1 MAWQAWYDGLHL
13 ARYATGHGPAVIRGK
28 HYIDRQFVEGAS
40 LDAIAAEARMSK
52 FHFVRAFRDIFRQTP
67 HRYLV
72 ARRITR
78 ARELLERTDLSVT
91 AVCFEVGFESL
102 GSFVARFRQIVGE
115 PPSRYR
121 QRFSQRGSVFERPVP
136 ACLYEV
142 FTRRPPR
149 PSGSTEDRNFEE
161 A

>member
-1 MAWQAWYDGLHL
+1 LVVC
-13 ARYATGHGPAVIRGK
+13 R
-28 HYIDRQFVEGAS
+28 DRLPKLRAPR
-40 LDAIAAEARMSK
+40 AK
-52 FHFVRAFRDIFRQTP
+52 FHFVRAFRHIFRHTP

-72 ARRITR
+72 VRRITR
-78 ARELLERTDLSVT
+78 ARELLERTEMSVT
-91 AVCFEVGFESL
+91 AVCFEVGFEIL

-115 PPSRYR
+115 APGRYR
-121 QRFSQRGSVFERPVP
+121 QRFSQRGPVHERPVP

-149 PSGSTEDRNFEE
+149 TSPSVEDRNFEE